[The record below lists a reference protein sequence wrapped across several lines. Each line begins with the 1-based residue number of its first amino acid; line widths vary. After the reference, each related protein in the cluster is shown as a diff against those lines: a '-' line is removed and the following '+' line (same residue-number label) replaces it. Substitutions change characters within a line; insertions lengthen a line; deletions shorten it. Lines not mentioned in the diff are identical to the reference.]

1 MLFSYKA
8 IDTGGASRTGS
19 IEALNVDVAIASL
32 QRRGLVVQT
41 IKSDDAKPG
50 IMNAAIFQHVS
61 IKEIVI
67 LSRQLAILFQAQ
79 VSALRVFRLIA
90 AESENMLLRTSLI
103 EIADDIQGGSAIS
116 KALEKHPKVFSG
128 FYVNMVRSGEE
139 SGKLNDIFMYLADY
153 LERNYEVT
161 SKARNALI
169 YPAFV
174 IAMFFAVMLLMF
186 TIVIPKISSV
196 LTSGG
201 QALPIYTTII
211 LGLSNAIIAYGLYI
225 LIALV
230 VVGFFLIRFI
240 LTPSGSEVF
249 DRFKL
254 EVPYVGMLYHKLYLS
269 RITDNMDTML
279 TSGIPMVKALE
290 ITQTIVGNK
299 VYVNLLATATESVR
313 GGRPLSDAL
322 SEFPEIPGI
331 MIQMIK
337 VGEETGE
344 LGTILKTMSHFYQG
358 EVMNAVDTLV
368 SLIEPVMIVVL
379 GVGVGFLLAAVIVP
393 IYNMAGSF

>member
-1 MLFSYKA
+1 
-8 IDTGGASRTGS
+8 
-19 IEALNVDVAIASL
+19 
-32 QRRGLVVQT
+32 
-41 IKSDDAKPG
+41 
-50 IMNAAIFQHVS
+50 MNAAIFQHVS